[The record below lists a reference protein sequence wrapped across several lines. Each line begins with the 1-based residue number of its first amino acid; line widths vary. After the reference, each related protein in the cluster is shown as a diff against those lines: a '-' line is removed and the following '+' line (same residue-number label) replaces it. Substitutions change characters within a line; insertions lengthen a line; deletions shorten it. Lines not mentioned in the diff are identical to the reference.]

1 MTETPEARS
10 EFKLV
15 LNGVPSDSIPAVAY
29 ELTTLFPLD
38 LPTAVNIAKN
48 APMILLDKLSVQQA
62 RNVGSYAIRLKA
74 LGADVQVT
82 SQPVGKL
89 QVLRWPVMP
98 DIARRPATHIICP
111 NCGSRLHVQV
121 FVPAAQTPT
130 TAAEPEP
137 GPAAA
142 VLPSGNASAAS
153 SSPIPARPVSQPAPA
168 APRTAPTAPAAS
180 APVATPSAPSS
191 PLVAV
196 SSAAAPAEPEE
207 EEVEEVVLEPMA
219 GEEGDLLDL
228 SEEELVKSPDPTGS
242 APGPPVGGEG
252 SCRVTL
258 VGRVRG
264 KKRMQAAELMAY
276 YMGITK
282 EEAISQLGKTVVTVG
297 KDLTTE
303 QAETCKNQFAQIG
316 VKVKIKG

>member
-1 MTETPEARS
+1 MTETPEAKS
-10 EFKLV
+10 EFKLI
-15 LNGVPSDSIPAVAY
+15 LNGVPSDSIPAVAQ

-38 LPTAVNIAKN
+38 LPTAINIAKN

-111 NCGSRLHVQV
+111 NCGSRLQVQV
-121 FVPAAQTPT
+121 YAAAQTQTTGSEAAPT
-130 TAAEPEP
+130 PAAVVPPSTAPSPAP
-137 GPAAA
+137 GPAA
-142 VLPSGNASAAS
+142 P
-153 SSPIPARPVSQPAPA
+153 RPAPQPMQA
-168 APRTAPTAPAAS
+168 APRPAPGAS
-180 APVATPSAPSS
+180 APVPPIATPPVPPAARSPVPSVSAT
-191 PLVAV
+191 
-196 SSAAAPAEPEE
+196 AEPQEE
-207 EEVEEVVLEPMA
+207 IDEVVLEPAA

-228 SEEELVKSPDPTGS
+228 SEDEVVASSGPTGA
-242 APGPPVGGEG
+242 APGPPIGGEG

-264 KKRMQAAELMAY
+264 QKRMQAAELMAY

-282 EEAISQLGKTVVTVG
+282 EEAIAQLGKTVVTVG
-297 KDLTTE
+297 KDLTPE
-303 QAETCKNQFAQIG
+303 QAETCKNQFAEIG
-316 VKVKIKG
+316 VKVTIKG